1 MRRLLS
7 LVKGLPQEGTA
18 LERLLV
24 PDPIERAYTP
34 TVNLLDAVVTLL
46 DEANHLFYYANRAED
61 AGPFR
66 EPIEL
71 RRPSSGVDE
80 LADAKPRQATPEEM
94 RRFFGGAIRYTG
106 PPAEQSPATMVD
118 HLA

>member
-18 LERLLV
+18 LERVLV
-24 PDPIERAYTP
+24 PDPLERAYTP
-34 TVNLLDAVVTLL
+34 TVNLLDAVVSLL
-46 DEANHLFYYANRAED
+46 DEANHLFYYANRSED

-71 RRPSSGVDE
+71 RRPSSAGGAVDE
-80 LADAKPRQATPEEM
+80 PTRRQATPEEM

-106 PPAEQSPATMVD
+106 PPAEGSPATMVD